1 MRWMPKLSWVRGGKR
16 LPDWC
21 LRHSHPASTEFGEY
35 TRNTIYVTRG
45 STSSSVYSRI
55 TNIDVL
61 CVLTIQTILLHLL
74 DTKPYL
80 EGRDFTQN
88 FPVEEKRRRRATTSH
103 E

>member
-1 MRWMPKLSWVRGGKR
+1 MQCMLYARRHTEMGGAYLLCLPRGSSAR
-16 LPDWC
+16 T
-21 LRHSHPASTEFGEY
+21 PAT
-35 TRNTIYVTRG
+35 TIYVTRG

-88 FPVEEKRRRRATTSH
+88 FPVEEKRRRGRRATTSH

>member
-1 MRWMPKLSWVRGGKR
+1 MAWSNGTINR
-16 LPDWC
+16 LFDNDTPIAT
-21 LRHSHPASTEFGEY
+21 PAT
-35 TRNTIYVTRG
+35 TIYVTRG

-88 FPVEEKRRRRATTSH
+88 FPVEEKRRRGRRATTSH